1 MMMCSYICP
10 IVLLCTTVFF
20 LCNEEIKQILLL
32 GYAEHDSHT
41 EFDSQDG
48 LEFWEF
54 DTAN

>member
-10 IVLLCTTVFF
+10 IILLCTTAFF

-41 EFDSQDG
+41 AFDSQDG

-54 DTAN
+54 ETAN